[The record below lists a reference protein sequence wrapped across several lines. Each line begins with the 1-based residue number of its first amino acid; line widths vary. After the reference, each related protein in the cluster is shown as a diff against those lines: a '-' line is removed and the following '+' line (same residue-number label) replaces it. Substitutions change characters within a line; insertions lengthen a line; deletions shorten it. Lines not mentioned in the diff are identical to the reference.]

1 MTPHIDRV
9 LHCYQHRAKGKREGV
24 RGRVERGG
32 KGGASSSST
41 VHTPSK
47 AEGGGYESRL
57 MQLERQLSQLLQKSK
72 VKTSTLEK
80 VFQCMAPYMYAHRL
94 LEREVPI
101 PDNRTPLVS
110 HVSHDTHVILVS
122 QLY

>member
-1 MTPHIDRV
+1 MTPHIDKV
-9 LHCYQHRAKGKREGV
+9 LHCYQHRAKGKREGA

-32 KGGASSSST
+32 KGGASASST

-72 VKTSTLEK
+72 VKTSTLRK
-80 VFQCMAPYMYAHRL
+80 SPQMY
-94 LEREVPI
+94 
-101 PDNRTPLVS
+101 VS
-110 HVSHDTHVILVS
+110 IHVCTQTARRRGPNSRQSHSPGQSRIT
-122 QLY
+122 